1 MNSPKALYNNL
12 LGEGEI
18 EHDPHQETA
27 LERLDDL
34 HQKLV
39 EGDVAKSVPSFLSA
53 LLPGKKPSAPLNGI
67 YLYGD
72 VGRGKSML
80 MDLFIEALPKQHK
93 LRRVHFHS
101 FMMEV
106 HDYLHRNK
114 AKGIKGLVKDY
125 SKEVDIFCFDEFHVN
140 DVADAMILQRLFSA
154 LLKQGL
160 ILITT
165 SNYPPDRLYEGGLQR
180 NRFLPFIDLL
190 KEKMEI
196 IEVNGPT
203 DHRARELGRTNTYFY
218 PLNADNSQKSAR
230 LFHEFTKGRKT
241 SLRRLPLKGREIHIQ
256 AADSVARCTFAELC
270 EQPVGAEDYLAITQ
284 SFDTVFINDIPRL
297 GYDRRNEAKRFMTLI
312 DVLYEA
318 GTRVV
323 MTAQKKPEDLYSGHD
338 HAFEFPRT
346 VSRIQEMTSES
357 YLKKWENKN

>member
-1 MNSPKALYNNL
+1 MNSPKDLYNNL
-12 LGEGEI
+12 LRKGEI

-27 LERLDDL
+27 LTRLDNL
-34 HQKLV
+34 HTRLV
-39 EGDVAKSVPSFLSA
+39 EGGASEVVPSFLSA
-53 LLPGKKPSAPLNGI
+53 LLPGKKAQACLNGI

-80 MDLFIEALPKQHK
+80 MDIFIETLPKHHK

-114 AKGIKGLVKDY
+114 AKGLKGLVKAY
-125 SKEVDIFCFDEFHVN
+125 SKEIDIFCFDEFHVN

-154 LLKQGL
+154 LLNQGL

-180 NRFLPFIDLL
+180 KRFLPFIDLI

-218 PLNADNSQKSAR
+218 PLNADNSEKSAR
-230 LFHEFTKGRKT
+230 LFHEFTKGGET
-241 SLRRLPLKGREIHIQ
+241 TLHRLPLKGREIHIQ
-256 AADSVARCTFAELC
+256 AAGNVARCSFAELC

-284 SFDTVFINDIPRL
+284 NFDTVFIDDIPRL

-323 MTAQKKPEDLYSGHD
+323 MTAQEKPEDLYSGHD

-357 YLKKWENKN
+357 YLRKWENKN